1 MARVEIQLPDTFLF
15 ETDLP
20 VRIGDINYGGHL
32 GNDRVLTLAQEVR
45 VQWLARHG
53 LGELE
58 VGGAGL
64 ILADAAIV
72 FKAEGHH
79 GMVLR
84 CRLGVG
90 EVRSRSVELLYQLT
104 DRASGAEIARAKTG
118 VLCFDYTTKKVVH
131 LTARLL
137 GALGR

>member
-20 VRIGDINYGGHL
+20 IRIGDINYGGHL
-32 GNDRVLTLAQEVR
+32 GNDRILTLAQEVR

-53 LGELE
+53 LRELE

-72 FKAEGHH
+72 FKAEGTH
-79 GMVLR
+79 GMALR
-84 CRLGVG
+84 CELGVG
-90 EVRSRSVELLYQLT
+90 EVRSRSVELLHRFS
-104 DRASGAEIARAKTG
+104 DRATGVEIARAKTG
-118 VLCFDYTTKKVVH
+118 VLCFDYAAKKVVH